1 MTLSQL
7 SVVADQII
15 TATRHQLPTTL
26 REQANAVPVIFQ
38 SIPLDDVIEGGF
50 DSDILGLFTGPSH
63 GTELD
68 QDQPMPPQIILY
80 LENIWDYSD
89 RNLSNYRREVRQTY
103 LHELGHYFGWDE
115 DDLTARGLD

>member
-1 MTLSQL
+1 MNLSQL
-7 SVVADQII
+7 SVVADQVVS
-15 TATRHQLPTTL
+15 ATRQQLPAAI
-26 REQANAVPVIFQ
+26 REPANAVPVLFQ
-38 SIPLDDVIEGGF
+38 PIPSDDVIDGRF

-89 RNLSNYRREVRQTY
+89 GNLTSYRREVRQTY

-115 DDLTARGLD
+115 DELTARGLD

>member
-1 MTLSQL
+1 MTPRQL
-7 SVVADQII
+7 SDVADQIVS
-15 TATRHQLPTTL
+15 ATRQQLPAAIL
-26 REQANAVPVIFQ
+26 EQANAVPVIFQ
-38 SIPLDDVIEGGF
+38 PIPSEDVIDGGF
-50 DSDILGLFTGPSH
+50 GSDILGLFTGPSH

-89 RNLSNYRREVRQTY
+89 GNLSNYRREVRQTY

-115 DDLTARGLD
+115 DELTARGLD